1 MSLNSLEEI
10 AKEVHDCTKCPLA
23 AGRLNAVPGSG
34 NPKADILFIGEGPGA
49 KEDATGLPFV
59 GAAGKFLDEM
69 LADSGMKREDVF
81 ITNIVKCRPP
91 ENRDPLP
98 EEKDICT
105 TLYLDTQIDLINP
118 LLIVMLGRHSMEYFL
133 PGFSISAVHGKP
145 MRRKGRVYMPLFH
158 PAAAL
163 YNGSLRE
170 TLKADFR
177 KVPKLLDKIRK
188 ERADSEAIIESMKKD
203 SE

>member
-1 MSLNSLEEI
+1 MNYKSLEEI
-10 AKEVHDCTKCPLA
+10 AKEVHDCTKCPLYK
-23 AGRLNAVPGSG
+23 GRTIAVPGSG

-105 TLYLDTQIDLINP
+105 TLYLDEQISLINP
-118 LLIVMLGRHSMEYFL
+118 LLVVMLGRHAMEYFL
-133 PGFSISAVHGKP
+133 PGFAISAVHGKP

-163 YNGSLRE
+163 YNGGMRE

-177 KVPKLLDKIRK
+177 KVPKLLQKIR
-188 ERADSEAIIESMKKD
+188 ADREVAESIIESMKK
-203 SE
+203 EAK

>member
-1 MSLNSLEEI
+1 MSYKSLEEI
-10 AKEVHDCTKCPLA
+10 AKEVHDCTKCPLYT
-23 AGRLNAVPGSG
+23 GRTIAVPGSG
-34 NPKADILFIGEGPGA
+34 NAKAEVLFIGEGPGA

-91 ENRDPLP
+91 ENRDP
-98 EEKDICT
+98 EQQEKDICT
-105 TLYLDTQIDLINP
+105 TLYLDAQIDLINP

-133 PGFSISAVHGKP
+133 PGFSISQVHGKP

-163 YNGSLRE
+163 YNGSMRE
-170 TLKADFR
+170 TLKQDFR
-177 KVPKLLDKIRK
+177 KVPKLLEKIRK
-188 ERADSEAIIESMKKD
+188 ERTEAASIIESMKKD
-203 SE
+203 SI

>member
-1 MSLNSLEEI
+1 MSYKSLEEI
-10 AKEVHDCTKCPLA
+10 AKEVHNCVKCPLA

-34 NPKADILFIGEGPGA
+34 NPQAKILFIGEGPGA

-59 GAAGKFLDEM
+59 GSAGKFLDEM

-105 TLYLDTQIDLINP
+105 SLYLDAQISIINP
-118 LLIVMLGRHSMEYFL
+118 LLIVMLGRHAMEYFL
-133 PGFSISAVHGKP
+133 PGFAISAVHGKP

-163 YNGSLRE
+163 YNGGMRE

-177 KVPKLLDKIRK
+177 KVPKLLKKIQ
-188 ERADSEAIIESMKKD
+188 ADREATESIIESMKK
-203 SE
+203 EG